1 MTHLDFGA
9 GEKLWISRRT
19 AQFCAYL
26 YQEERKAEAAEGGG
40 AAAEGAREAE
50 KAAWEEEKEA
60 IPVLCARMLAGH
72 S

>member
-26 YQEERKAEAAEGGG
+26 YREERKAEAAEKKLS
-40 AAAEGAREAE
+40 REE
-50 KAAWEEEKEA
+50 VPWC
-60 IPVLCARMLAGH
+60 I
-72 S
+72 